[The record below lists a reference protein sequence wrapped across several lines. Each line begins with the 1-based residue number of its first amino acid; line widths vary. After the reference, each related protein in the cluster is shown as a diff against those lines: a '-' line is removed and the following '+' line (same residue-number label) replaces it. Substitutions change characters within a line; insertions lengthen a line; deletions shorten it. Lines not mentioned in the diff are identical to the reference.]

1 MHKMKN
7 VIELIEKIKMLN
19 HYQKKIKELSDEN
32 FNIFSI
38 CGVNHYENTHSSIL
52 AELLSNNSSHRFGN
66 KFLEV
71 FFDTLKRENILED
84 NFYFSLTNVKIIREY
99 STPFGRID
107 ILIKNDNKCI
117 IIENKIYAD
126 DQFEQLKR
134 YDSFARK
141 EFGNKYQ
148 LLYLTLWG
156 DEASEHSGKGVNY
169 KQISYRQ
176 TVINWLEKCVE
187 ISARNPIIRETLIQY
202 INHIK
207 SLTNNNSNSKMD
219 EEIIKILS
227 RNENLEATFTIG
239 NSINSIKNYL
249 INKVFLPQLSQIC
262 EGLGLI
268 CATDEYD
275 RVNTAYAG
283 FEISNPHWNYFKF
296 GFEFETKGLR
306 NFIIGINH
314 KDENIRRDETFEKL
328 KKYFN
333 RNNQNWVW
341 SDFPRFSYWDE
352 EAMRAINNGEMT
364 KSFKTELEK
373 ILAFTKDMEM

>member
-1 MHKMKN
+1 MKN
-7 VIELIEKIKMLN
+7 VIELIEKIKILN

-52 AELLSNNSSHRFGN
+52 VELLSNDSSHRFEN
-66 KFLEV
+66 KFLEA
-71 FFDTLKRENILED
+71 FLDTLKRENILAD
-84 NFYFSLTNVKIIREY
+84 NFYFSMTNVQIIREY

-107 ILIKNDNKCI
+107 ILIKNDNQCI

-156 DEASEHSGKGVNY
+156 DEASEHSGRGVHY

-176 TVINWLEKCVE
+176 TMINWLEKCVK

-219 EEIIKILS
+219 EGITKLLS
-227 RNENLEATFTIG
+227 QNENLEAVFTIG
-239 NSINSIKNYL
+239 NSLNSVKNYL
-249 INKVFLPQLSQIC
+249 VNKVFLPQLSQIC
-262 EGLGLI
+262 EELNLV
-268 CATDEYD
+268 CHLDEYD

-283 FEISNPHWNYFKF
+283 FEIHNPNWNYFKF

-306 NFIIGINH
+306 NVIIGINH
-314 KDENIRRDETFEKL
+314 KDVNIRKEDTFEEL
-328 KKYFN
+328 KTHFK

-341 SDFPRFSYWDE
+341 SDFPKYNYWDE
-352 EAMRAINNGEMT
+352 EAMKAINNGEMAVF
-364 KSFKTELEK
+364 FKTELEK
-373 ILAFTKDMEM
+373 ILVFTKELDM

>member
-1 MHKMKN
+1 MKN
-7 VIELIEKIKMLN
+7 VIELIEKIKILN

-52 AELLSNNSSHRFGN
+52 VELLSNDSSHRFEN
-66 KFLEV
+66 KFLEA
-71 FFDTLKRENILED
+71 FLDTLKRENILAD
-84 NFYFSLTNVKIIREY
+84 NFYFSMTNVQIIREY

-107 ILIKNDNKCI
+107 ILIKNDNQCI

-156 DEASEHSGKGVNY
+156 DEASEHSGRGVHY

-176 TVINWLEKCVE
+176 TMINWLEKCVK

-219 EEIIKILS
+219 EEITKLLS
-227 RNENLEATFTIG
+227 QNENLEAVFTIG
-239 NSINSIKNYL
+239 NSLNSVKNYL
-249 INKVFLPQLSQIC
+249 VNKVFLPQLSQIC
-262 EGLGLI
+262 EELNLV
-268 CATDEYD
+268 CHLDEYD
-275 RVNTAYAG
+275 RVNTANAG
-283 FEISNPHWNYFKF
+283 FEIHNPNWNYFKF

-314 KDENIRRDETFEKL
+314 KDVNIRKEDTFEEL
-328 KKYFN
+328 KTHFK

-341 SDFPRFSYWDE
+341 SDFPKYNYWDE
-352 EAMRAINNGEMT
+352 EAMKAINNGEMAVF
-364 KSFKTELEK
+364 FKTELEK
-373 ILAFTKDMEM
+373 ILVFTKELDM

>member
-7 VIELIEKIKMLN
+7 VIELIEKIKILN

-71 FFDTLKRENILED
+71 FFDTLKRENILAD

-107 ILIKNDNKCI
+107 ILIKNDNQCI

-219 EEIIKILS
+219 EEIIKLLS

-296 GFEFETKGLR
+296 GFEFEAKGLR

-328 KKYFN
+328 KKHFN

>member
-1 MHKMKN
+1 MKN
-7 VIELIEKIKMLN
+7 VIELIEKIKILN

-52 AELLSNNSSHRFGN
+52 VELLSNDSSHRFEN
-66 KFLEV
+66 KFLEA
-71 FFDTLKRENILED
+71 FLDTLKRENILAD
-84 NFYFSLTNVKIIREY
+84 NFYFSMTNVQIIREY

-107 ILIKNDNKCI
+107 ILIKNDNQCI

-156 DEASEHSGKGVNY
+156 DEASEHSGRGVHY

-176 TVINWLEKCVE
+176 TMINWLEKCVK

-219 EEIIKILS
+219 EEITKLLS
-227 RNENLEATFTIG
+227 QNENLEAVFTIG
-239 NSINSIKNYL
+239 NSLNSVKNYL
-249 INKVFLPQLSQIC
+249 VNKVFLPQLSQIC
-262 EGLGLI
+262 EELNLV
-268 CATDEYD
+268 CHLDEYD

-283 FEISNPHWNYFKF
+283 FEIHNPNWNYFKF
-296 GFEFETKGLR
+296 GFEFETKCLR

-314 KDENIRRDETFEKL
+314 KDVNIRKEDTFEEL
-328 KKYFN
+328 KTHFK

-341 SDFPRFSYWDE
+341 SDFPKYNYWDE
-352 EAMRAINNGEMT
+352 EAMKAINNGEMAVF
-364 KSFKTELEK
+364 FKTELEK
-373 ILAFTKDMEM
+373 ILVFTKELDM

>member
-7 VIELIEKIKMLN
+7 VIELIEKIKILN

-107 ILIKNDNKCI
+107 ILIKNDNQCI

-296 GFEFETKGLR
+296 DFEFETKGLR

-328 KKYFN
+328 KKHFN

>member
-1 MHKMKN
+1 MKN
-7 VIELIEKIKMLN
+7 VIELIEKIKILN

-107 ILIKNDNKCI
+107 ILIKNDNQCI

-296 GFEFETKGLR
+296 DFEFETKGLR

-328 KKYFN
+328 KKHFN

>member
-1 MHKMKN
+1 M
-7 VIELIEKIKMLN
+7 
-19 HYQKKIKELSDEN
+19 
-32 FNIFSI
+32 
-38 CGVNHYENTHSSIL
+38 
-52 AELLSNNSSHRFGN
+52 
-66 KFLEV
+66 
-71 FFDTLKRENILED
+71 
-84 NFYFSLTNVKIIREY
+84 TNVQIIREY

-107 ILIKNDNKCI
+107 ILIKNDNQCI

-156 DEASEHSGKGVNY
+156 DEASEHSGRGVHY

-176 TVINWLEKCVE
+176 TMINWLEKCVK

-219 EEIIKILS
+219 EEITKLLS
-227 RNENLEATFTIG
+227 QNENLEAVFTIG
-239 NSINSIKNYL
+239 NSLNSVKNYL
-249 INKVFLPQLSQIC
+249 VNKVFLPQLSQIC
-262 EGLGLI
+262 EELNLV
-268 CATDEYD
+268 CHLDEYD

-283 FEISNPHWNYFKF
+283 FEIHNPNWNYFKF
-296 GFEFETKGLR
+296 GFEFETKGLG

-314 KDENIRRDETFEKL
+314 KDVNIRKEDTFEEL
-328 KKYFN
+328 KTHFK

-341 SDFPRFSYWDE
+341 SDFPKYNYWDE
-352 EAMRAINNGEMT
+352 EAMKAINNGEMAVF
-364 KSFKTELEK
+364 FKTELEK
-373 ILAFTKDMEM
+373 ILVFTKELDM